1 MSRDELKAQLAAKR
15 EELRRVEEAFSE
27 AAFRRLEWEGPGPLG
42 IYSARIGEDR
52 YTVAET
58 TLQD

>member
-27 AAFRRLEWEGPGPLG
+27 AAFRRQELLREIRDLETRLFALEHGGR
-42 IYSARIGEDR
+42 SNAD
-52 YTVAET
+52 
-58 TLQD
+58 QS

>member
-27 AAFRRLEWEGPGPLG
+27 AAFRRQELLREIRNLETRLFALEHGGNPH
-42 IYSARIGEDR
+42 ADR
-52 YTVAET
+52 S
-58 TLQD
+58 